1 MGFPGED
8 SSWYEN
14 PKGKEG
20 HWVRHKALDV
30 TDNESPTFTDITGD
44 GKPENVCSSKG
55 SYGYAEPDWSD
66 PAKPWKWHS
75 ISPNN
80 NYHKFTH
87 GLGVGDVNGDG
98 RMDLIEKDGW
108 WEQPA
113 SLTGDPIWKQH
124 KFPFA
129 SERGSAHMFAY
140 DVNGDG
146 KNDVITSLPRGYGL
160 AWFEQVREN
169 GEITFKNH
177 HLNEQTGKK
186 NGAE

>member
-1 MGFPGED
+1 MIKFSLVCAVVLSSTLMATAKDYVLHTFHKTQVTDKFWGED

-20 HWVRHKALDV
+20 HWVRHTALDV

-44 GKPENVCSSKG
+44 GKPEIVCSSKG

-98 RMDLIEKDGW
+98 KLDLIEKDGW
-108 WEQPA
+108 WEQPN
-113 SLTGDPIWKQH
+113 SLAGDPIWKQH

-129 SERGSAHMFAY
+129 P
-140 DVNGDG
+140 V
-146 KNDVITSLPRGYGL
+146 
-160 AWFEQVREN
+160 
-169 GEITFKNH
+169 
-177 HLNEQTGKK
+177 
-186 NGAE
+186 